1 MREISA
7 DELFERE
14 EVGKIIEDLKV
25 NLGRLERNGMK
36 KAKRTLKKLIE
47 KYNLP
52 KLVLGYEAVYQPPFG
67 FTLKNSLIPTEDVLV
82 DILIEKEAERLRE
95 KYKEEL
101 IQIIPPMLS
110 LYKTKNG
117 WDVHGATNHIA
128 EIIARKEYGI
138 EIPEEEEKW
147 VEFLNGD
154 GGALYLASWRAVNK
168 MFSPLFAG
176 RLPAEIEDEEKY
188 SEKEKGKK
196 RKFGAP
202 LLIGTLLAGAAGLSI
217 YLDASYNAIDLP
229 LINKK
234 LPGLINAIKAEK
246 IQSSTGAD
254 WNKAVDLAL
263 HTDNFDFI
271 SELFGKKTDFSK
283 TIEIY
288 KQLDGNRDPNVL
300 SLLDLFLEDK
310 KLSVDEIKCVEI
322 YKQLDGNKD
331 PNVLSLLKFFLKD
344 KKLSADEINSV
355 SYYARV
361 RDDLIPKDLFPFWP
375 LEERG
380 KLAYQFCAQLLS
392 DGKITEE
399 EKKVAEIMLN
409 FERPMV
415 AVRGIEKGII
425 LDPYK
430 DHDNDGFPTITELL
444 RGSNPLNPLET
455 PNTNRSELY
464 VITINGAVC
473 GYYNSSLQTI
483 LSFQYLLLKY
493 GIPKD
498 HIVTFANQRCDIE
511 HLKDIDPLATTD
523 FFRKEFLPEIKG
535 HLLKNYPLRI
545 DYLDENCTRS
555 NFIREVKRIFPL
567 ADSNDVIFIFYEGH
581 GGGFVLPVTNDV
593 IGPYDTAQ
601 IFKSVPREGKL
612 ILYYE
617 GCGAE
622 GYVKSLK
629 EEMIKQNVS
638 LRGFVGIASVSSD
651 EDSIGFFSYLFLSKL
666 RDGYSIKDAIPT
678 EYTYS
683 KAKIRHPVV
692 YLGEDNYEW
701 LKYYNPFNG

>member
-52 KLVLGYEAVYQPPFG
+52 KRVLGYEAVYQPPFG

-188 SEKEKGKK
+188 GEKEKGKK

-217 YLDASYNAIDLP
+217 YLDASYSTIDLP
-229 LINKK
+229 FINKK

-246 IQSSTGAD
+246 IQSSTGME

-300 SLLDLFLEDK
+300 SLL
-310 KLSVDEIKCVEI
+310 
-322 YKQLDGNKD
+322 
-331 PNVLSLLKFFLKD
+331 KFFLKD
-344 KKLSADEINSV
+344 KKISADEINSV
-355 SYYARV
+355 SYYTRV
-361 RDDLIPKDLFPFWP
+361 RDNLIPKDLFPFWP

-380 KLAYQFCAQLLS
+380 KLAYQFCTQLLS

-425 LDPYK
+425 LDPYR

-464 VITINGAVC
+464 AITINGEVC
-473 GYYNSSLQTI
+473 GYYNSSLQSI

-498 HIVTFANQRCDIE
+498 HIVTFANQRCDVE
-511 HLKDIDPLATTD
+511 HLKDIDPLATPA
-523 FFRKEFLPEIKG
+523 FFRKKFLPEIKG

-567 ADSNDVIFIFYEGH
+567 ADNNDVIFIFYDGH
-581 GGGFVLPVTNDV
+581 GGGFVLPVTNDL
-593 IGPYDTAQ
+593 ISPYDTAQ

-612 ILYYE
+612 ILFNE
-617 GCGAE
+617 SCEAE
-622 GYVKSLK
+622 SYVKNLK

-638 LRGFVGIASVSSD
+638 LRGFVGIASVSSN
-651 EDSIGFFSYLFLSKL
+651 EYSVGFFSYLFLSKL

-678 EYTYS
+678 EYIIDVDT
-683 KAKIRHPVV
+683 KKNEIFHPVV

>member
-7 DELFERE
+7 DEFFERE

-52 KLVLGYEAVYQPPFG
+52 KRVLGYEAVYQPPFG

-101 IQIIPPMLS
+101 IQIIPLMLS

-138 EIPEEEEKW
+138 EIPEKEEKW
-147 VEFLNGD
+147 VEFLNED

-217 YLDASYNAIDLP
+217 YLDASYSAIDLP

-246 IQSSTGAD
+246 IQSSTGMD

-300 SLLDLFLEDK
+300 SLL
-310 KLSVDEIKCVEI
+310 
-322 YKQLDGNKD
+322 
-331 PNVLSLLKFFLKD
+331 KFFLKD
-344 KKLSADEINSV
+344 KKISADEINSV

-375 LEERG
+375 LEERS
-380 KLAYQFCAQLLS
+380 KLGYQFCTQLLS

-425 LDPYK
+425 LDPYR

-464 VITINGAVC
+464 AITINGAVC
-473 GYYNSSLQTI
+473 GWYNKSLESI
-483 LSFQYLLLKY
+483 LIFQYLLLKY

-498 HIVTFANQRCDIE
+498 HIVTFANQRCDVE

-567 ADSNDVIFIFYEGH
+567 ADNNDVIFIFYDGH

-593 IGPYDTAQ
+593 IGSYDTAQ

-622 GYVKSLK
+622 VYVKSLK

-651 EDSIGFFSYLFLSKL
+651 EDSVGVFSYLFLSKL

-683 KAKIRHPVV
+683 EAKIRRHPVV